1 MVFSE
6 SPPVS
11 KPERTRSVRDAYI
24 AIYVLATCTV
34 SVILS
39 TTGHIPLNPV
49 MAIVV
54 GAIAG
59 FALVFV
65 QLTYVKFIV
74 TTSWRIKGK
83 HLDQHTQQDNNE
95 IGP

>member
-1 MVFSE
+1 MVISD
-6 SPPVS
+6 SPPS
-11 KPERTRSVRDAYI
+11 PPAERQRAIRNTYI
-24 AIYVLATCTV
+24 AIYVLATCTC

-39 TTGHIPLNPV
+39 ITGHIPFNPI
-49 MAIVV
+49 MAIIV

-59 FALVFV
+59 FSLVLV

-74 TTSWRIKGK
+74 TTSWRIRGK
-83 HLDQHTQQDNNE
+83 YLDRPTHHDNNE